1 MPEIIRRSRPTA
13 AALCF
18 AGFLLSFAA
27 CKSSTAPGPPAA
39 QYQLTVAA
47 SPSNGGAVA
56 KSPDQAQYASGTVVT
71 LTATPAAGYLFTRWA
86 GDAAGTAN
94 PTTVTMSA
102 NRSVSAVFTSTT
114 PRHTLTVAVS
124 PSTGGIVARSP
135 NLAEYETGT
144 VVTLTATPASGYE
157 FTRWEGDAS
166 GTANPASVTMDANK
180 SVIAVFTA
188 TVRYTLTVV
197 ASPTGG
203 GTVTRSPDL
212 AQYDPGTVVT
222 LTATPALG
230 YAFSRWDGGLTGTA
244 NPATVAMSADRTVTA
259 IFTET
264 DTPVIRL
271 TPASLFFSATR
282 GGPAP
287 LAQAVSVE
295 NADGGTLSGLARG
308 FPDGEPNWLTA
319 TLSGSIAPAT
329 LTVQVSMYDPFGH
342 PLAAGTYATRVAIS
356 SATAANSPQDIAV
369 TFTILSETTLTA
381 FAAFDNTVMAST
393 HDARPANTV
402 YFDTPLAVGADYIGA
417 PPGYE
422 TIQAASA
429 VLFDVQSQ
437 IAGRNIVRAT
447 LRLFVHTPRGDL
459 SVTPLVR
466 VSAFASLWNPAT
478 LTWNAWQTMQVHAT
492 GTAVQDAPSS
502 PAIPVD
508 LDVTTIVRN
517 WASSTW
523 NNYGLQIDSLNH
535 PYPGSTSLQTTRFQS
550 LEQFFD
556 LTRRPL
562 LIIEFQ

>member
-1 MPEIIRRSRPTA
+1 
-13 AALCF
+13 LCC
-18 AGFLLSFAA
+18 AGILLSLAA

-56 KSPDQAQYASGTVVT
+56 KSPDQAQYAAGTVVT
-71 LTATPAAGYLFTRWA
+71 LTASPASGYLFTRWA

-102 NRSVSAVFTSTT
+102 NRSASAVFTSTT

-124 PSTGGIVARSP
+124 PSTGGTVARSP

-144 VVTLTATPASGYE
+144 VVTLTATPASGYA

-166 GTANPASVTMDANK
+166 GTANPVSVTMDAGK
-180 SVIAVFTA
+180 TVTAVFTA
-188 TVRYTLTVV
+188 TVRYTLTVT
-197 ASPTGG
+197 ASPPDG

-222 LTATPALG
+222 LTATPASG
-230 YAFSRWDGGLTGTA
+230 YAFSRWDGGLTGTT

-264 DTPVIRL
+264 DTPIIRL
-271 TPASLFFSATR
+271 SPTSLFFSATR

-287 LAQAVSVE
+287 LAQTVSVE
-295 NADGGTLSGLARG
+295 NADGGTLGGLARG

-329 LTVQVSMYDPFGH
+329 LTVQASLFDRFGH
-342 PLAAGTYATRVAIS
+342 PLAAGTYTARIAVT
-356 SATAANSPQDIAV
+356 SAAASNSPQDVAV
-369 TFTILSETTLTA
+369 TFQILSETTLTA

-393 HDARPANTV
+393 HNAQLANMV
-402 YFDTPLAVGADYIGA
+402 FFDTPLAVGQDYIGSA
-417 PPGYE
+417 PGFE
-422 TIQAASA
+422 TIEAASA
-429 VLFDVQSQ
+429 ILFDVQSQ
-437 IAGRNIVRAT
+437 IAGRTIVRAT

-466 VSAFASLWNPAT
+466 VSAFASMWNPIT
-478 LTWNAWQTMQVHAT
+478 LTWNAWQTLLVQAS
-492 GTAVQDAPSS
+492 GTAVIDAPSG

-523 NNYGLQIDSLNH
+523 NNFGLQIDFLNH
-535 PYPGSTSLQTTRFQS
+535 VYPGSTSLQTTRFQS
-550 LEQFFD
+550 LESFD
-556 LTRRPL
+556 DLGRRPQ
-562 LIIEFQ
+562 LIVEFQ